1 MKIIRKT
8 IGCIK
13 KNELAKNGIIMFISG
28 TVVGILNYIY
38 QIYMGRALGPEE
50 YGVFGALFAIFYMI
64 GIISQTL
71 GTSVTQF
78 ISRFAGEGRDF
89 GFFIKGCLKRTILVG
104 SVISILFLLYSREFM
119 DLLKL
124 PSIWPIIILILILS
138 LSWINPIMDGSLRGM
153 KRFSALGFVNMSNTA
168 FKLIFGIALVMAG
181 FGVSGALA
189 GVAIGTIL
197 GLIISFIFLKSFMGK
212 NNPDEH
218 DFRFSSFYS
227 YSLPVM
233 AAMVCISIPSNL
245 DLILAK
251 FFFSPI
257 EAGLYTSVS
266 VLGKM
271 IFFFS
276 GAVGAVMFPVIA
288 EKYAKKEDTRVILKK
303 SLLCAGVLSGC
314 LVSIYILFPQIVIKI
329 FGENYVNA
337 VDFVAPYGVAMF
349 FVSIISIIMNY
360 HLAIKNMRFVAYFA
374 LFTIIEVAL
383 LVLYNAS
390 ISRMINVLFAANF
403 VFLVISMTYTF
414 LRPDDAICSNIQPVP
429 V

>member
-1 MKIIRKT
+1 MKT
-8 IGCIK
+8 IKNTIK
-13 KNELAKNGIIMFISG
+13 RLEKDELAKNGILMFISG

-71 GTSVTQF
+71 GTSTTQF
-78 ISRFAGEGRDF
+78 ISRFAGEGRDI
-89 GFFIKGCLKRTILVG
+89 GFFIKGCLKRTIMIG
-104 SVISILFLLYSREFM
+104 SVISILFLLFSWEFM
-119 DLLKL
+119 NLLKL
-124 PSIWPIIILILILS
+124 PSIWPIIILILILF
-138 LSWINPIMDGSLRGM
+138 LSWINPIIDGSLRGI
-153 KRFSALGFVNMSNTA
+153 KRFYALGFVNIFNTS
-168 FKLIFGIALVMAG
+168 FKLVFGIALVLAG

-197 GLIISFIFLKSFMGK
+197 GLIISMIFLKPFMK
-212 NNPDEH
+212 TNNIDEH

-233 AAMVCISIPSNL
+233 VAMICISVPSNL

-266 VLGKM
+266 VLGKI

-288 EKYAKKEDTRVILKK
+288 EKYAKGEETRTILKK
-303 SLLCAGVLSGC
+303 SILCAGALSGC
-314 LVSIYILFPQIVIKI
+314 LVSIYVLFPQIVIRI

-337 VDFVAPYGVAMF
+337 VGFVAPYGAAMF

-360 HLAIKNMRFVAYFA
+360 HLAIKNMRFVALFA

-383 LVLYNAS
+383 LVLLNTS
-390 ISRMINVLFAANF
+390 ISQMINVLFVANF
-403 VFLVISMTYTF
+403 VFLIVSMTYTF
-414 LRPDDAICSNIQPVP
+414 LRADDAICSNIRPVP
-429 V
+429 G